1 MYKSFTSKAI
11 FVPVEYQVKNSGDKE
26 TLTKWKNMNFVVT
39 LMQKN
44 HRTFSKTHQKILC
57 LTKDERNCENC
68 KF

>member
-1 MYKSFTSKAI
+1 
-11 FVPVEYQVKNSGDKE
+11 
-26 TLTKWKNMNFVVT
+26 MNFVVT